1 MKIRH
6 DRSQR
11 ERERE
16 REKRER
22 DQTRQVTH
30 THTHTSPSSLHPSLP
45 PSISLVF
52 SLVLPL
58 WKCVWKHA
66 RVTNNKK
73 ITRRAR
79 ALVREWE
86 HPICRFR
93 SLTLSLSLSLSLS
106 HTHTHTHTVSAGH
119 GVITSTVCA
128 LALFGSVTKKI
139 NQKKQKSNEQNP
151 RKKTSTPH
159 ERYKVSF
166 LIFKSVPAGL
176 VRGEQTPE

>member
-1 MKIRH
+1 MRAAQVL
-6 DRSQR
+6 DEDQTRQVTER

-16 REKRER
+16 REERER
-22 DQTRQVTH
+22 SDTTGH

-106 HTHTHTHTVSAGH
+106 HTHTHSFCWTWSHHINSLCT
-119 GVITSTVCA
+119 
-128 LALFGSVTKKI
+128 GSLRISDKK
-139 NQKKQKSNEQNP
+139 NQP
-151 RKKTSTPH
+151 KKT
-159 ERYKVSF
+159 K
-166 LIFKSVPAGL
+166 IK
-176 VRGEQTPE
+176 